1 MDDNSP
7 KKRKEKEK
15 RSKEIA
21 GSAKKKLTAENK
33 RPSGIFVGHAKLPCE
48 VKETT
53 NKKSKVVKQ
62 ECIDEVA
69 STESMKEVER
79 KLCLTHYDKLSEKLM
94 EVIREKCTGCQ
105 TDEPNQ
111 LAHDL
116 CLFTSA
122 EEQVNLCFEEVYG
135 RLHWEDVMDC

>member
-1 MDDNSP
+1 MEFSL
-7 KKRKEKEK
+7 
-15 RSKEIA
+15 
-21 GSAKKKLTAENK
+21 GY
-33 RPSGIFVGHAKLPCE
+33 AKLLSE

-53 NKKSKVVKQ
+53 NKKSKIVKQ

-69 STESMKEVER
+69 SAESMKEVER
-79 KLCLTHYDKLSEKLM
+79 KLCLTHYDMLSEKLM

-116 CLFTSA
+116 CLLASA
-122 EEQVNLCFEEVYG
+122 RRSSESMF
-135 RLHWEDVMDC
+135 